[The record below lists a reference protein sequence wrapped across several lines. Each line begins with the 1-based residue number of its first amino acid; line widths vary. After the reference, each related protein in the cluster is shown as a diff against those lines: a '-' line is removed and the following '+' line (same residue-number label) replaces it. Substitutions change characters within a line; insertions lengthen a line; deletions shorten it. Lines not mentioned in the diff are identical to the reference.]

1 MDENRAALLSRC
13 EDAYRGV
20 RDAKG
25 LNDIISAIER
35 AEDALGALIL
45 ALDGDDI
52 ETRATVARL
61 ADFRNL
67 SRSMRRIS

>member
-1 MDENRAALLSRC
+1 MDRAALLSRC
-13 EDAYRGV
+13 ADAYQGIRE
-20 RDAKG
+20 AKG
-25 LNDIISAIER
+25 MNAIIIALER

-45 ALDGDDI
+45 ALEPNDI
-52 ETRATVARL
+52 ETRASVARL

>member
-35 AEDALGALIL
+35 AEDALGLSSVCCLSSSSAATAVASFAVSRAAPSAL
-45 ALDGDDI
+45 
-52 ETRATVARL
+52 
-61 ADFRNL
+61 
-67 SRSMRRIS
+67 M